1 MIWPRGFGDQP
12 ARFEQSMCARVAA
25 SGQRL
30 IIDDIRRYTHARNS
44 GRPAQGN
51 TMDAQ
56 ITAWAPWAAAALIAT
71 VMPRSLAAKSAALA
85 RNTLR
90 AAARRVTRPAR
101 ILADLN
107 QALLDW
113 PTDDPRFL
121 TAIYASARLI
131 SGGALVRINSAGH
144 PLALVRS
151 AHGDVHE
158 FGRPG
163 TLLGVLPDP
172 ELHDSQRVLRT
183 GDSLIL
189 FSDGV
194 TEARRGTDR
203 ELYGDERLRE
213 LVTGLGDLPAMA
225 TAETIRLAIL
235 ASAATA

>member
-1 MIWPRGFGDQP
+1 MGDFFDVFP
-12 ARFEQSMCARVAA
+12 SVGPLWGLVVGDVCGKGPM
-25 SGQRL
+25 
-30 IIDDIRRYTHARNS
+30 
-44 GRPAQGN
+44 
-51 TMDAQ
+51 
-56 ITAWAPWAAAALIAT
+56 
-71 VMPRSLAAKSAALA
+71 AAKSAALA

-121 TAIYASARLI
+121 TAIYASVRLLAE
-131 SGGALVRINSAGH
+131 GALVRISSAGH

-172 ELHDSQRVLRT
+172 ELHDSQRILRT

-213 LVTGLGDLPAMA
+213 LVARPGDRPARVA
-225 TAETIRLAIL
+225 RP
-235 ASAATA
+235 SARRPRVQ